1 MHSAIL
7 CIGSNVSKARQRIE
21 NAVDRLTDN
30 GIIVNSRSSIYSVSM
45 PYFNCVAKIS
55 TELDICTLVALT
67 KEIESDM
74 GRTQAMKAMSM
85 VPIDIDVVVY
95 DEIMVRPAD
104 YSADYFRLGYSSLE
118 NL

>member
-7 CIGSNVSKARQRIE
+7 CIGSNVSKACQKIE
-21 NAVDRLTDN
+21 KAVDRLTDY
-30 GIIVNSRSSIYSVSM
+30 GIIVNSRSCIYSVSM
-45 PYFNCVAKIS
+45 PYYNCVARIS
-55 TELDICTLVALT
+55 TELDISALVALT

-74 GRTQAMKAMSM
+74 GRTRAMKSMTM

-104 YSADYFRLGYSSLE
+104 YSADYFRFGYSSLE